1 MEIKDEN
8 CFYNYMHIDILY
20 PFIEKIKK
28 ISTYNI
34 AIIIYIFTSIAKL
47 YDTEMK
53 KRKYSITYS
62 SPTNVL
68 LLAPILHIT
77 HPHQRHFQYKFTL
90 LILLVPVK
98 K

>member
-34 AIIIYIFTSIAKL
+34 AIIIYIFTSITKL

-53 KRKYSITYS
+53 KENILSLTLRLRTCFF
-62 SPTNVL
+62 L
-68 LLAPILHIT
+68 LLFFI
-77 HPHQRHFQYKFTL
+77 
-90 LILLVPVK
+90 
-98 K
+98 

>member
-8 CFYNYMHIDILY
+8 CFYNYMHIDVLY

-34 AIIIYIFTSIAKL
+34 AIIIYIFTSITKL

-53 KRKYSITYS
+53 KENILSLTLRLRTCFF
-62 SPTNVL
+62 L
-68 LLAPILHIT
+68 LLFFI
-77 HPHQRHFQYKFTL
+77 
-90 LILLVPVK
+90 
-98 K
+98 